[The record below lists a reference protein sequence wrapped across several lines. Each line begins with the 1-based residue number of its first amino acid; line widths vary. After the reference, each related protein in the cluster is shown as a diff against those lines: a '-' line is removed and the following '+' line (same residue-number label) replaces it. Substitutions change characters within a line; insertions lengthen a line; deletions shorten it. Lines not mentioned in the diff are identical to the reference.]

1 MDRLHSL
8 RLLRTVAEGDA
19 TGLGR
24 IEIFFDPRDESVL
37 DEDAHHGVHFDP
49 TAIRPDTAHRVLGP
63 DAARC
68 RNVAALPHRH
78 RTGDRA
84 PLFPPAH
91 HHLDRPAPWGK
102 LMPARR
108 SPGRT

>member
-1 MDRLHSL
+1 MYRLHSL

-24 IEIFFDPRDESVL
+24 IEIFFDPSDESVL

-49 TAIRPDTAHRVLGP
+49 PAIRPDTAHRVLGH

-68 RNVAALPHRH
+68 RTIAEILVRH

-84 PLFPPAH
+84 RLFKPVEI
-91 HHLDRPAPWGK
+91 
-102 LMPARR
+102 
-108 SPGRT
+108 GRESCRE

>member
-49 TAIRPDTAHRVLGP
+49 PAIRPNTAHRVLGP

-68 RNVAALPHRH
+68 RNITAILVRQ
-78 RTGDRA
+78 RKGDRA
-84 PLFPPAH
+84 RPFPKQEA
-91 HHLDRPAPWGK
+91 
-102 LMPARR
+102 
-108 SPGRT
+108 GRVGNAWVTT